1 MLISIKML
9 VLQRAKMI
17 GHEALAEKFDLKTL
31 RAIGIFA
38 FYMLNFFC
46 LYYLA
51 IISLFRMSIWT
62 LYLSVCLACI
72 IVPSLCCF
80 ICIEWILKFLACC
93 MYVGFALMEHLKG
106 QLRAS
111 DVPDQSQSAALN
123 GCNLLDC
130 SLEKILSIDE
140 IMASVCSDRRKK
152 PGKRL
157 VKTTSGCCC
166 IVTLFL
172 EK

>member
-1 MLISIKML
+1 MEEAKEILKDNRIEDVSWLCSLSESELDMLISIKML

-31 RAIGIFA
+31 RAI
-38 FYMLNFFC
+38 
-46 LYYLA
+46 
-51 IISLFRMSIWT
+51 
-62 LYLSVCLACI
+62 
-72 IVPSLCCF
+72 
-80 ICIEWILKFLACC
+80 
-93 MYVGFALMEHLKG
+93 GFALMEHLKG

-152 PGKRL
+152 PGKRPRQ
-157 VKTTSGCCC
+157 KADSRQKN
-166 IVTLFL
+166 
-172 EK
+172 EKL